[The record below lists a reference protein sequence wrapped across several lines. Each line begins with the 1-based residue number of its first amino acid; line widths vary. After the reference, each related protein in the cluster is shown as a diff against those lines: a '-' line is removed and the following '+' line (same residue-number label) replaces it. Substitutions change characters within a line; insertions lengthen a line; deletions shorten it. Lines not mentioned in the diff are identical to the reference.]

1 MRPGDRTLPRV
12 MTRLCFTRG
21 RSLVRS
27 QVRPSSGR
35 TGSAGLRQDE
45 FALVFLAGTRENPSN
60 ANWGRCAATTWRCRR
75 PRRVGMTTTAYSG
88 SAARPMAGWIVFA
101 ATMLMVIG
109 SIDFFEGL
117 IAVIRKQYYALT
129 PNQVIVF
136 NMTTWG
142 WLMML
147 FGIVL
152 FLTGMALWSGMN
164 WARWVSIVLISINV
178 LGQLSWLG
186 SNNNSLWALTAI
198 ALNIVVLYA
207 LTARWT
213 GYRDAMGAA

>member
-1 MRPGDRTLPRV
+1 M
-12 MTRLCFTRG
+12 
-21 RSLVRS
+21 
-27 QVRPSSGR
+27 
-35 TGSAGLRQDE
+35 
-45 FALVFLAGTRENPSN
+45 
-60 ANWGRCAATTWRCRR
+60 AATSA
-75 PRRVGMTTTAYSG
+75 AYSD
-88 SAARPMAGWIVFA
+88 SQSRPMVGWIVFA
-101 ATMLMVIG
+101 ATMMMVIG

-117 IAVIRKQYYALT
+117 IAVIRKEYYVLG

-152 FLTGMALWSGMN
+152 FLTGMALWSGMT
-164 WARWVSIVLISINV
+164 WARWVAIVALSVNV

-186 SNNNSLWALTAI
+186 STNNSLWALTAI
-198 ALNIVVLYA
+198 ALNIIVLYA

-213 GYRDAMGAA
+213 GYRDAMGA